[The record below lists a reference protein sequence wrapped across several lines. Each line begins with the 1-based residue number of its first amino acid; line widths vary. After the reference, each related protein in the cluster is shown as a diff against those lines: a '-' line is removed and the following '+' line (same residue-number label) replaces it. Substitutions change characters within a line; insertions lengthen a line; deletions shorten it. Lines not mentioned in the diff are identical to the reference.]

1 MKIRLISKPLM
12 AVLVTMAV
20 GLGSI
25 SSAQAANWFKLRGTE
40 PGGTSSTLQ
49 VWGFLQ
55 PTFMTDTSDRIT
67 GAVMAAAGAIPP
79 MGTFSP
85 ISGGNG
91 INGDLPVQGTILPDR
106 VSQDSFLMRRARI
119 GIRGTM
125 LPIDN
130 NVDYFILTEFG
141 ENGLTRG
148 AGGQQD
154 GGAVLLDASV
164 TLNHLSRGL
173 DANGL
178 HNLGVRFRF
187 GQFLFSQVSQ
197 SLSQSTP
204 GRRVHIWMPEA
215 TRAFALTRRV
225 SDNGPFNNNGQ
236 VNGARDIG
244 LEAFDFVEFGNP
256 KAPWEFTYSY
266 AIGNGGTIGEINR
279 DNNFR
284 HYAWLSLAK
293 LFDKT
298 RGPRRHD
305 AQVYWFYQQGD
316 ILFNNDVNGDGVA
329 DSQGSVMG
337 GVGIN
342 PVSGLQN
349 LAGCGGTIAAC
360 RLNTQGRARDEG
372 QKYWGAGVEY
382 FDKPFKNFG
391 QIRFEA
397 EYQKQTGLIFDGVQS
412 PSADIQKFNGFGL
425 RYDVDGE
432 SDGWYVDAGY
442 DIHQH
447 LGLKGRTTIN
457 VRYDTFSRNKGNN
470 LREVEFNQLSVT
482 GEYFFHKKG
491 RLTFTYQFRDYNA
504 DDRLAGSPQRT
515 NGNAVL
521 NAIDDRVGVQF
532 TLIYK
537 NVLIR

>member
-55 PTFMTDTSDRIT
+55 PTYATDTSDRIT

-79 MGTFSP
+79 MGSFSP

-91 INGDLPVQGTILPDR
+91 VNGDLPVQGTLIPDR
-106 VSQDSFLMRRARI
+106 VSQDTFFMRRARI

-130 NVDYFILTEFG
+130 NIDYFILTEFG
-141 ENGLTRG
+141 QNGLTRG
-148 AGGQQD
+148 AGGQKS
-154 GGAVLLDASV
+154 GAAVLLDASV

-187 GQFLFSQVSQ
+187 GQFLFSQTSQ

-225 SDNGPFNNNGQ
+225 NDNGPGNNNGL
-236 VNGARDIG
+236 VNGARDLG

-266 AIGNGGTIGEINR
+266 AIGNGGTIGEVNR

-284 HYAWLSLAK
+284 HYAWLSIAK
-293 LFDKT
+293 LFDKS

-305 AQVYWFYQQGD
+305 AQVYWFYQRGN
-316 ILFNNDVNGDGVA
+316 IKFNNDINGDGIP
-329 DSQGSVMG
+329 DSRGSVMAG
-337 GVGIN
+337 QGIN
-342 PVSGLQN
+342 PVSGLGG
-349 LAGCGGTIAAC
+349 LAACGGAAAC
-360 RLNTQGRARDEG
+360 RLANTGFARDET

-382 FDKPFKNFG
+382 FNKPFKSLG

-397 EYQKQTGLIFDGVQS
+397 EFQQQSGLIFDGVQS
-412 PSADIQKFNGFGL
+412 PSSEISSNSGFGL
-425 RYDVDGE
+425 RYDVDGLSE
-432 SDGWYVDAGY
+432 GWFIDAGY
-442 DIHQH
+442 DIQKH

-457 VRYDTFSRNKGNN
+457 ARYDTFIRNKGNN

-491 RLTFTYQFRDYNA
+491 RLTFTYQFREYNA
-504 DDRLAGSPQRT
+504 DGRLAGSPQRT

-521 NAIDDRVGVQF
+521 DAVDDRVGVQF